1 MTPDPTG
8 YVIRPGSPEGKDLGL
23 TLDRVCPGSYF
34 WRNGNLL
41 WFSAVEV
48 RGMHPRKVLHD
59 LVVRA
64 NVRGYVAVIPAP
76 SELIDQELLEWG
88 FTLRTLDCKDGRKVP
103 VYLRGPTGLP
113 VVDATFEQFGVKVAV
128 TDEGV
133 ATGFVVRVETYGG
146 VAATLTASR
155 GGIAFRCSPGEG
167 RA

>member
-8 YVIRPGSPEGKDLGL
+8 YVIRPGSPEGEDLGL

-76 SELIDQELLEWG
+76 SELIDPELLEWG

-103 VYLRGPTGLP
+103 VYLRGPTGIP
-113 VVDATFEQFGVKVAV
+113 VVDATYEKFGVKVAV

-133 ATGFVVRVETYGG
+133 DVGFVVRVEVPDVVTMN
-146 VAATLTASR
+146 LTVDPN
-155 GGIAFRCSPGEG
+155 GITTVTG
-167 RA
+167 RR

>member
-8 YVIRPGSPEGKDLGL
+8 YIIRPGSPEAADLGL

-34 WRNGNLL
+34 WRNGTLL

-113 VVDATFEQFGVKVAV
+113 VVDATFEKFGVRVAV

-133 ATGFVVRVETYGG
+133 DVGFVVRVEVPDVVTMN
-146 VAATLTASR
+146 LTVDPN
-155 GGIAFRCSPGEG
+155 GITTVTG
-167 RA
+167 RR